1 MIKGPS
7 DSSSGSWYRGGGFDR
22 GGRDFDDLD
31 WPARRMTRPV
41 FEDALAPLTERLQ
54 AYDEKR
60 IDLET
65 RSLTAA
71 ALISTMELLKE
82 HFVVEVLGRR
92 NKMALVDQAAV
103 REFLRG
109 LWDYECRLE
118 IRIAPSGMP
127 LYYVPRIWH
136 DYDAPYSL
144 VLEDAYLSPGYPI
157 TDERFVKI
165 MWGGHELYFIRLSP
179 LRAALLEGRG
189 PAEDPKAQDEA
200 DAMLRKVGRLVF
212 QACWHEDQ
220 YVGMAA
226 AGLFDLIHFRRAVEL
241 LYLCLTAELCE
252 LRSAVDEAMLGF
264 FRSVYPQPVIA
275 AFLKRLVRLDG
286 RTLAEV
292 PQAALK
298 LFPKLSQTFSRF
310 LAVELPWGRKQALV
324 PLYKL
329 LFANFSRLDHVRG
342 AITEKDELRLAAE
355 VLEKQSQA
363 VIQALLAEPGDAGT
377 WPKSALEP
385 LGVVNG

>member
-7 DSSSGSWYRGGGFDR
+7 GSSPGSVYRGGGFSR
-22 GGRDFDDLD
+22 GGGDFDDWD
-31 WPARRMTRPV
+31 WPVRHMTREV
-41 FEDALAPLTERLQ
+41 FEDALAPLTRRLRI
-54 AYDEKR
+54 YDKKR
-60 IDLET
+60 ADLET

-92 NKMALVDQAAV
+92 NKMALVDQASV

-109 LWDYECRLE
+109 LWDYDCRLE

-144 VLEDAYLSPGYPI
+144 VLEDVYLSPGYPI
-157 TDERFVKI
+157 ADERFVKI

-179 LRAALLEGRG
+179 LRAALLKGRG

-200 DAMLRKVGRLVF
+200 DALLRKVGRLVF
-212 QACWHEDQ
+212 QPCWHEDQ

-226 AGLFDLIHFRRAVEL
+226 AGLFDLLHFRRAVEL
-241 LYLCLTAELCE
+241 LYLCLSAELCE
-252 LRSAVDEAMLGF
+252 LRGAVDEAMLGF

-275 AFLKRLVRLDG
+275 AFLKRLIRLDG
-286 RTLAEV
+286 RALAEV
-292 PQAALK
+292 PQVALK
-298 LFPKLSQTFSRF
+298 LFPKLSQSFSRF
-310 LAVELPWGRKQALV
+310 LGVELPWGRHQAPV
-324 PLYKL
+324 ALYKL
-329 LFANFSRLDHVRG
+329 LFANFSRLQSVHN
-342 AITEKDELRLAAE
+342 AITDTDELRRAAE
-355 VLEKQSQA
+355 KLETHSLNI
-363 VIQALLAEPGDAGT
+363 IQALLDGDGNAGLDPDPAAAAT
-377 WPKSALEP
+377 AAA
-385 LGVVNG
+385 V